1 MIQNDK
7 NMDEPVKKTLP
18 FAIGTESL
26 RIIKVVGVG
35 GGGSNAV
42 HNMYRKGIHNVS
54 FAVCNTDMQ
63 AMQNSPIPKKVQLGM
78 EITEG
83 LGAGNDPAVA
93 REAAEASREE
103 IKALF
108 NDGTK
113 MAFITAGMGGGTGT
127 GAAPIVAEIAKS
139 MDILT
144 VGIVTIPFKFE
155 MTGKIKQALKGVIE
169 ISKHVDALLVINNQR
184 LIDMFPQL
192 HVTEGFQLVDEVLTT
207 ATKSIAEIITAR
219 GIINTDFRDVRKILK
234 NGGVAIMSYGI
245 KKGEQRVLKA
255 FNEALHSPLLNNNDI
270 YKSKKILFHIYEN
283 PNDPIRIEE
292 MQEVEAFMSKFQEDK
307 VEQLIW
313 GYSKDANLAEGEVKV
328 TVLATGF
335 GMKDI
340 PGLEPVINEE
350 EEKQEII
357 SRAEKERK
365 EKEEKQLDEMI
376 GALYKPEYKMYIF
389 RGSDMN
395 NEELIEALDNSP
407 TYKRSAMELE
417 KIASIV
423 SGTQQP
429 RPENEDNATAE
440 KEEKETLKD
449 IPTEEDNIEKNDL
462 TEREYGT
469 V

>member
-1 MIQNDK
+1 MIQNST

-18 FAIGTESL
+18 FAIPTECP

-63 AMQNSPIPKKVQLGM
+63 AMQNSPIPKKVQLGV

-83 LGAGNDPAVA
+83 LGAGNDPEVA
-93 REAAEASREE
+93 RRAAEESREE
-103 IKALF
+103 ITRLF

-127 GAAPIVAEIAKS
+127 GAAPVVAEIAKS
-139 MDILT
+139 LGILT

-184 LIDMFPQL
+184 LIDMYPKL
-192 HVTEGFQLVDEVLTT
+192 EVTEGFHLVDNVLTT

-219 GIINTDFRDVRKILK
+219 GTINLDFRDVRKILK

-245 KKGEQRVLKA
+245 EKGEKRVSRA
-255 FNEALHSPLLNNNDI
+255 FQSALHSPLLNDNDI
-270 YKSKKILFHIYEN
+270 YKSKKILFNIYEN
-283 PNDPIRIEE
+283 PNTPIRIEE
-292 MQEVEAFMSKFQEDK
+292 MAEVEAFMAKFQEDDI
-307 VEQLIW
+307 ELIW
-313 GYSKDANLAEGEVKV
+313 GYSKDHNLEEGSVKV

-340 PGLEPVINEE
+340 PGMEPVIKE
-350 EEKQEII
+350 EEKANEAITHAEQMQ
-357 SRAEKERK
+357 REKENREL
-365 EKEEKQLDEMI
+365 EKMVGVFYKSEYKTYIFKGDEM
-376 GALYKPEYKMYIF
+376 Y
-389 RGSDMN
+389 
-395 NEELIEALDNSP
+395 NEEFIEALDNSP
-407 TYKRSAMELE
+407 TYKRSSMELE
-417 KIASIV
+417 KITDSMV
-423 SGTQQP
+423 MQ
-429 RPENEDNATAE
+429 ATDSAVTE
-440 KEEKETLKD
+440 QVATGSVVESEAGEVEPKEENDNYET
-449 IPTEEDNIEKNDL
+449 ENFE
-462 TEREYGT
+462 
-469 V
+469 

>member
-1 MIQNDK
+1 
-7 NMDEPVKKTLP
+7 MDEPVKKPLP
-18 FAIGTESL
+18 FAIATESI

-93 REAAEASREE
+93 RRAAEASREE

-108 NDGTK
+108 GDGTK

-127 GAAPIVAEIAKS
+127 GAAPVVAEIAKS

-155 MTGKIKQALKGVIE
+155 MTGKIKQALKGVLE

-184 LIDMFPQL
+184 LIDMYPKL
-192 HVTEGFQLVDEVLTT
+192 HVTEGFHLVDDVLTT

-219 GIINTDFRDVRKILK
+219 GTINLDFRDVRKILK

-245 KKGEQRVLKA
+245 KSGEQRVSKA

-270 YKSKKILFHIYEN
+270 YKSKKILFNIYEN

-292 MQEVEAFMSKFQEDK
+292 MAEVEAFMNKFKEDDI
-307 VEQLIW
+307 ELIW
-313 GYSKDANLAEGEVKV
+313 GYSKDVNLEEGEVKV

-340 PGLEPVINEE
+340 PGLEPIITEE
-350 EEKQEII
+350 ENKNLALTQEQI
-357 SRAEKERK
+357 EKERQ
-365 EKEEKQLDEMI
+365 EEKRLNEMMD
-376 GALYKPEYKMYIF
+376 ALYKPEYKVYIF
-389 RGSDMN
+389 KGDDMN
-395 NEELIEALDNSP
+395 NIELIDALDNSP
-407 TYKRSAMELE
+407 TYKRSSMELE
-417 KIASIV
+417 KLMEIV
-423 SGTQQP
+423 NTSPLPAESDNENGTPIEGTDEQSAEEEAEESANEE
-429 RPENEDNATAE
+429 ENNI
-440 KEEKETLKD
+440 KEQ
-449 IPTEEDNIEKNDL
+449 I
-462 TEREYGT
+462 
-469 V
+469 

>member
-1 MIQNDK
+1 ME
-7 NMDEPVKKTLP
+7 EPVKKILP
-18 FAIGTESL
+18 FAIPTECP

-63 AMQNSPIPKKVQLGM
+63 AMQNSPIPKKVQLGL

-83 LGAGNDPAVA
+83 LGAGNDPEVA
-93 REAAEASREE
+93 RKAAEESREE
-103 IKALF
+103 IERLF

-127 GAAPIVAEIAKS
+127 GAAPVVAEIAKNLG
-139 MDILT
+139 ILT

-184 LIDMFPQL
+184 LIDMFPKL
-192 HVTEGFQLVDEVLTT
+192 NVTEGFHLVDDVLTT

-219 GIINTDFRDVRKILK
+219 GTINLDFRDVRKILK
-234 NGGVAIMSYGI
+234 DGGVAIMSYGI
-245 KKGEQRVLKA
+245 EKGDMRVSRA
-255 FNEALHSPLLNNNDI
+255 FRSALHSPLLNDNDI
-270 YKSKKILFHIYEN
+270 YKSKKILFNIYEN

-292 MQEVEAFMSKFQEDK
+292 MAEVESFMAQFQEEDI
-307 VEQLIW
+307 ELIW
-313 GYSKDANLAEGEVKV
+313 GYSKDHNLEEGAVKV

-340 PGLEPVINEE
+340 PGMEPVIKKEQEE
-350 EEKQEII
+350 EEQMSREEQEK
-357 SRAEKERK
+357 REQENKK
-365 EKEEKQLDEMI
+365 LDQML
-376 GALYKPEYKMYIF
+376 GVFYKPEYKVYIF
-389 RGSDMN
+389 KGDEMYN
-395 NEELIEALDNSP
+395 DEFLEALDNSP

-417 KIASIV
+417 KIMNIV
-423 SGTQQP
+423 GALPKEESPEQADTNVVEENREAEP
-429 RPENEDNATAE
+429 AENNDDNNTENEE
-440 KEEKETLKD
+440 
-449 IPTEEDNIEKNDL
+449 
-462 TEREYGT
+462 
-469 V
+469 

>member
-1 MIQNDK
+1 MIQNSM
-7 NMDEPVKKTLP
+7 NMEEPAKKILP
-18 FAIGTESL
+18 FAIPTECP

-63 AMQNSPIPKKVQLGM
+63 AMQNSPIPKKVQLGL

-83 LGAGNDPAVA
+83 LGAGNDPEVA
-93 REAAEASREE
+93 RKAAEESRSELE
-103 IKALF
+103 RLF

-127 GAAPIVAEIAKS
+127 GAAPVVAEIAKK
-139 MDILT
+139 MGILT

-184 LIDMFPQL
+184 LIDMYPKL
-192 HVTEGFQLVDEVLTT
+192 KVTEGFHLVDDVLTT

-219 GIINTDFRDVRKILK
+219 GTINLDFRDVRKILK
-234 NGGVAIMSYGI
+234 DGGVAIMSYGI
-245 KKGEQRVLKA
+245 EKGDMRVSRA
-255 FNEALHSPLLNNNDI
+255 FRSALHSPLLNDNDI
-270 YKSKKILFHIYEN
+270 YKSKKILFNIYEN

-292 MQEVEAFMSKFQEDK
+292 MAEVESFMAQFQEEDI
-307 VEQLIW
+307 ELIW
-313 GYSKDANLAEGEVKV
+313 GYSKDHNLEEGAVKV

-340 PGLEPVINEE
+340 PGMEPVIKKEQE
-350 EEKQEII
+350 KEKQM
-357 SRAEKERK
+357 SREEQEKRDQENK
-365 EKEEKQLDEMI
+365 KLNQML
-376 GALYKPEYKMYIF
+376 GVFYKPEYKVYIF
-389 RGSDMN
+389 KGDEMYN
-395 NEELIEALDNSP
+395 DEFLEALDNSP

-417 KIASIV
+417 KIMNIV
-423 SGTQQP
+423 GALPKEESPEQANTNVVEENREAEP
-429 RPENEDNATAE
+429 AENNDDNNTENEE
-440 KEEKETLKD
+440 
-449 IPTEEDNIEKNDL
+449 
-462 TEREYGT
+462 
-469 V
+469 

>member
-1 MIQNDK
+1 MIQNST
-7 NMDEPVKKTLP
+7 NMEEPVKKILP
-18 FAIGTESL
+18 FAIPTECP

-63 AMQNSPIPKKVQLGM
+63 AMQNSPIPKKVQLGL

-83 LGAGNDPAVA
+83 LGAGNDPEVA
-93 REAAEASREE
+93 RKAAEESREE
-103 IKALF
+103 IERLF

-127 GAAPIVAEIAKS
+127 GAAPVVAEIAKNLG
-139 MDILT
+139 ILT

-184 LIDMFPQL
+184 LIDMFPKL
-192 HVTEGFQLVDEVLTT
+192 NVTEGFHLVDDVLTT

-219 GIINTDFRDVRKILK
+219 GTINLDFRDVRKILK
-234 NGGVAIMSYGI
+234 DGGVAIMSYGI
-245 KKGEQRVLKA
+245 EKGDMRVSRA
-255 FNEALHSPLLNNNDI
+255 FRSALHSPLLNDNDI
-270 YKSKKILFHIYEN
+270 YKSKKILFNIYEN

-292 MQEVEAFMSKFQEDK
+292 MAEVESFMAQFQEEDI
-307 VEQLIW
+307 ELIW
-313 GYSKDANLAEGEVKV
+313 GYSKDHNLEECAVKV

-340 PGLEPVINEE
+340 PGMEPVIKKEQEREE
-350 EEKQEII
+350 QI
-357 SRAEKERK
+357 SREEQEKRDQENK
-365 EKEEKQLDEMI
+365 KLDQML
-376 GALYKPEYKMYIF
+376 GVFYKPEYKVYIF
-389 RGSDMN
+389 KGDEMYN
-395 NEELIEALDNSP
+395 DEFLEALDNSP

-417 KIASIV
+417 KIMNIV
-423 SGTQQP
+423 GALPKEESPEPEDTNVVEENRETEP
-429 RPENEDNATAE
+429 AENNDDNNTENEE
-440 KEEKETLKD
+440 
-449 IPTEEDNIEKNDL
+449 
-462 TEREYGT
+462 
-469 V
+469 